1 MEIQGYPNYLIY
13 PDGRVWSKKRKIF
26 LKPGK
31 QTKGYLH
38 VNLSNHGKMK
48 LHRIHRLVAVHYIPN
63 PEGKPQVDHKN
74 RNRTDNRV
82 ENLRWATNGENNH
95 NKLIQK
101 HNTSGHKNISYHKT
115 QQKWV
120 FTKSYEKK
128 ILYKIF
134 KTKIDCIC
142 YKFIFNLKV
151 KAGLFKN

>member
-1 MEIQGYPNYLIY
+1 MEIQNCEGYLIY
-13 PDGRVWSKKRKIF
+13 PDGGVYSKKRKIF

-31 QTKGYLH
+31 QTKGYLRISLR
-38 VNLSNHGKMK
+38 NDNKQQKNYL
-48 LHRIHRLVAVHYIPN
+48 IHRLIAEHYIPN

-115 QQKWV
+115 QHKWV

-134 KTKIDCIC
+134 KTKIDSLC
-142 YKFIFNLKV
+142 YKFIHQLKI
-151 KAGLFKN
+151 KALR

>member
-1 MEIQGYPNYLIY
+1 MEVQGFPKYLIY

-31 QTKGYLH
+31 QTKGYLRISLR
-38 VNLSNHGKMK
+38 NDNKQQKNYL
-48 LHRIHRLVAVHYIPN
+48 IHRLIAEHYIPN

-115 QQKWV
+115 QHKWV
-120 FTKSYEKK
+120 FTKIYEKK
-128 ILYKIF
+128 ILYKIY
-134 KTKIDCIC
+134 DNCE
-142 YKFIFNLKV
+142 
-151 KAGLFKN
+151 ASPSQE